1 MLQTNVLK
9 KPIVLFLFTLC
20 IMFLPQSIFASGD
33 DGGGHQLISNI
44 GISIIAATILAYLGN
59 ILKQPLLL
67 AYIVAGII
75 IGPKI
80 GLELVTSEA
89 DIDVISEIG
98 LILLLFMIGLEIDV
112 KKLKESGK
120 SLITT
125 GVLQFIITVAMG
137 FGFFILLDYSLGGG
151 NYDLGYL
158 AVCCGISS
166 TTIVVKLLYEKFEL
180 DTLPGRLTLGVLV
193 FQDIWAIVVLGIQPN
208 LANPDILQILWS
220 FGKGGI
226 LVLISLLISKYV
238 LGYIFKTIA
247 KQPEL
252 VLIASLGW
260 CFFICGIAGYFDLS
274 LEMGALIAG
283 VAISTF
289 PYNLDVI
296 AKIVSIRD
304 FFITLFFVVE
314 SFV

>member
-1 MLQTNVLK
+1 MLQTSVFK
-9 KPIVLFLFTLC
+9 KPIVLFLFTIS
-20 IMFLPQSIFASGD
+20 IMFLPISIFASGD
-33 DGGGHQLISNI
+33 NGGGHQLISNI

-67 AYIVAGII
+67 AYIAAGII

-80 GLELVTSEA
+80 GFELVTSEA

-125 GVLQFIITVAMG
+125 GIFQFIITVAIG
-137 FGFFILLDYSLGGG
+137 FGFFLLLDYSIGGG

-193 FQDIWAIVVLGIQPN
+193 FQDIWAIVALGIQPN
-208 LANPDILQILWS
+208 
-220 FGKGGI
+220 
-226 LVLISLLISKYV
+226 
-238 LGYIFKTIA
+238 
-247 KQPEL
+247 
-252 VLIASLGW
+252 
-260 CFFICGIAGYFDLS
+260 
-274 LEMGALIAG
+274 
-283 VAISTF
+283 
-289 PYNLDVI
+289 
-296 AKIVSIRD
+296 
-304 FFITLFFVVE
+304 
-314 SFV
+314 